1 VGTWVVQMKKLY
13 GWDYFKKLELNKPRI
28 GRSIN
33 DTVTMLNAK
42 ESIVAAGPSATTL
55 ESKAK
60 GNPLAVVYPED
71 GAVLMVSA
79 SGILKN
85 APAPNA
91 GRLFMEYLLSR
102 EGNDVMV
109 QQHQDPVNK
118 HVKPMAGARSIA
130 DVKTIRPTPIEIE
143 KGIPEVKELF
153 RETFGI

>member
-1 VGTWVVQMKKLY
+1 MKKLY
-13 GWDYFKKLELNKPRI
+13 GWDYFKKLEQNKPRI

-42 ESIVAAGPSATTL
+42 ESVVAAGPSATTL
-55 ESKAK
+55 ESRAK
-60 GNPLAVVYPED
+60 GNPVAVVYPED
-71 GAVLMVSA
+71 GAVLMVSP

-91 GRLFMEYLLSR
+91 GQALHGVPARPGRQRDHGAAVPGPGEQARQARCRAARRSPRSR
-102 EGNDVMV
+102 
-109 QQHQDPVNK
+109 
-118 HVKPMAGARSIA
+118 RSA
-130 DVKTIRPTPIEIE
+130 PPTAEIE